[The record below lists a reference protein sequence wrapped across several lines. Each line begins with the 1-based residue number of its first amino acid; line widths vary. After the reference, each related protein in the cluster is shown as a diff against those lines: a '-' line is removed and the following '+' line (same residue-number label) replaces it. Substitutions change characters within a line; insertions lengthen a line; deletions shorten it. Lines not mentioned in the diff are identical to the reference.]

1 MEKAQITLKVLCD
14 WNKVKEATKNT
25 HTKCVP

>member
-14 WNKVKEATKNT
+14 WKKVKEAVNNA
-25 HTKCVP
+25 HTECVL